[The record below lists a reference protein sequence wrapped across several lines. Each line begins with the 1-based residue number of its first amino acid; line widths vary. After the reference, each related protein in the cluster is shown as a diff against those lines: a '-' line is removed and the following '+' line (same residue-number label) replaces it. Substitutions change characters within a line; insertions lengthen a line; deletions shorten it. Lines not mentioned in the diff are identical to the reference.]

1 MDAKLLHQ
9 TIADQAKTVA
19 TQAETIAYLVKK
31 LPTGTLI
38 FSFQIIIKPPFLN
51 NNINTFVREILKSFP
66 IYYVNAHLKAVFAC
80 T

>member
-38 FSFQIIIKPPFLN
+38 FSFQIIINSPLLKNNKKPFLG
-51 NNINTFVREILKSFP
+51 K
-66 IYYVNAHLKAVFAC
+66 Y
-80 T
+80 

>member
-38 FSFQIIIKPPFLN
+38 FSFQNIIKPLFL
-51 NNINTFVREILKSFP
+51 K
-66 IYYVNAHLKAVFAC
+66 KQ
-80 T
+80 